1 MEKKLVPQS
10 ISKERLQKLEAQ
22 ATLTPQQE
30 EAKARKIEREEAR
43 LKELN
48 IPAESK
54 TSKDCCPAGMINP
67 YALTEVILE
76 RPLDW
81 SNPRTTDIVER
92 VLGSSMQDL
101 SKGDS
106 ILRAGGNQNAEVKI
120 VDSALTKAQRGQDG
134 LERILESFNDYDMPP
149 EEKEEAVPKAKKA
162 AKKLDID
169 NLREQALSSTTVTK
183 EISKIILPTKN
194 LRDDNT
200 TVYDRREVGFQSNG
214 AHNLWDTV
222 VQGAVGDCYLM
233 AALSAIAWVH
243 PALLNMDVDIMS
255 NRDEWSL
262 YRYFIGRS
270 EQTYPRTSGS
280 GISTN
285 EILQK
290 GYYKVPIYARSRYWF
305 NGEYWPALFEQ
316 AYANWKFPN
325 DSQENAIKKIAGG
338 FSHEALCELSGDSW
352 FASTYRMLSG
362 FTDQT
367 LLDFIKSKCENWK
380 TKEPMVIAT
389 GGIDNMGNV
398 YHPVPNMNGIAQL
411 HAYTVLGYTVSNG
424 AYYML
429 IRNPWG
435 ATEPTGDGVL
445 SKRDWV
451 IHFDNT
457 KWFNLSKNDGIFA
470 LRLDRVRENF
480 RRIGYM
486 Y

>member
-30 EAKARKIEREEAR
+30 EAKARKIEREKVR

-48 IPAESK
+48 IPTESK
-54 TSKDCCPAGMINP
+54 ESKDRSPVGMINP

-101 SKGDS
+101 LSKGDS
-106 ILRAGGNQNAEVKI
+106 VLRAGRDQNAEVKI
-120 VDSALTKAQRGQDG
+120 VDSVLTKTQRGQDG

-149 EEKEEAVPKAKKA
+149 EEKEEAAPKAKKA
-162 AKKLDID
+162 AQKLDID
-169 NLREQALSSTTVTK
+169 DLREQALSSTTITK

-194 LRDDNT
+194 LRDNHNT
-200 TVYDRREVGFQSNG
+200 VHQYREVGFQSNG
-214 AHNLWDTV
+214 AHNLWNTV
-222 VQGAVGDCYLM
+222 VQGVAGDCYML
-233 AALSAIAWVH
+233 AALSAIAWVW

-255 NRDEWSL
+255 NQDEWRL
-262 YRYFIGRS
+262 YRYFMGRS
-270 EQTYPRTSGS
+270 KQTYARPSGS
-280 GISTN
+280 GTSTN

-290 GYYKVPIYARSRYWF
+290 GFYKVPIFARSRYWF

-325 DSQENAIKKIAGG
+325 DSKYNAILQIGG
-338 FSHEALCELSGDSW
+338 GWPEEALCELSGDSW
-352 FASTYRMLSG
+352 FTSSGKLMLSS
-362 FTDQT
+362 FTDLS
-367 LLDFIKSKCENWK
+367 LLNFMKSMCYSWK
-380 TKEPMVIAT
+380 TINPMVIVT
-389 GGIDNMGNV
+389 PYWEPLPPMM
-398 YHPVPNMNGIAQL
+398 PGIAAY
-411 HAYTVLGYTVSNG
+411 HAYTVLGFTVSNG
-424 AYYML
+424 DYYMI
-429 IRNPWG
+429 IRDPHG
-435 ATEPTGDGVL
+435 VGEPTGDGVL

-451 IHFDNT
+451 IHFEN
-457 KWFNLSKNDGIFA
+457 KKYFNLSKNDGIFA
-470 LRLDRVRENF
+470 LRLDKVRENF
-480 RRIGYM
+480 CYIGYM

>member
-10 ISKERLQKLEAQ
+10 ISKEKLQKLEAQ

-48 IPAESK
+48 IPIESK
-54 TSKDCCPAGMINP
+54 KSKDRSPAGMINP

-101 SKGDS
+101 LSKGDS
-106 ILRAGGNQNAEVKI
+106 VLGAGRNQNAEVKI
-120 VDSALTKAQRGQDG
+120 VDSALTNGKRGQDS
-134 LERILESFNDYDMPP
+134 LERIYESLNDYDMPP
-149 EEKEEAVPKAKKA
+149 EGKEEAAPKAKKA

-169 NLREQALSSTTVTK
+169 DLREQALSSTTITK

-194 LRDDNT
+194 LRDDYNT
-200 TVYDRREVGFQSNG
+200 VHQYREVGFQSNG

-222 VQGAVGDCYLM
+222 VQGAVGDCYLH

-243 PALLNMDVDIMS
+243 PALLNMDVDILS
-255 NRDEWSL
+255 GLDEWRL
-262 YRYFIGRS
+262 YRWFIGRPGQ
-270 EQTYPRTSGS
+270 ENPRPSGS
-280 GISTN
+280 GKSTN
-285 EILQK
+285 EILQL
-290 GYYKVPIYARSRYWF
+290 GYYKLPIFARSRYWF

-325 DSQENAIKKIAGG
+325 DSKFNAIVQIAGG
-338 FSHEALCELSGDSW
+338 HPDEALCELSGDSW
-352 FASTYRMLSG
+352 FASKYLMLSS
-362 FTDQT
+362 FTDLS
-367 LLDFIKSKCENWK
+367 LLNFMKSMCYSWK
-380 TKEPMVIAT
+380 TIKPMVIVT
-389 GGIDNMGNV
+389 PCWEPLPPMM
-398 YHPVPNMNGIAQL
+398 PGIAAY
-411 HAYTVLGYTVSNG
+411 HAYTVLGFTVSNG
-424 AYYML
+424 DYYMI
-429 IRNPWG
+429 IRDPHG
-435 ATEPTGDGVL
+435 VGEPTGDGVL

-451 IHFDNT
+451 THFEN
-457 KWFNLSKNDGIFA
+457 KKYFNLSKNDGIFA
-470 LRLDRVRENF
+470 LRLDKVRENF
-480 RRIGYM
+480 WYIGYM

>member
-1 MEKKLVPQS
+1 MAKKLVSQS
-10 ISKERLQKLEAQ
+10 ISKERLQKLEAA

-48 IPAESK
+48 IPTESK
-54 TSKDCCPAGMINP
+54 ESKDRIPTGMINP
-67 YALTEVILE
+67 YALAEVILE

-106 ILRAGGNQNAEVKI
+106 ILGAGRDRNVEVKI
-120 VDSALTKAQRGQDG
+120 VDSALTNGKRGQDS
-134 LERILESFNDYDMPP
+134 LERIYESLNDYDMPP
-149 EEKEEAVPKAKKA
+149 EEKEEAAPKARKA

-169 NLREQALSSTTVTK
+169 DLREQALSSTTLTK

-194 LRDDNT
+194 LRDDDS

-214 AHNLWDTV
+214 AHNLWDTI
-222 VQGAVGDCYLM
+222 VQGASGDCYLL
-233 AALSAIAWVH
+233 AALSAIAWVY
-243 PALLNMDVDIMS
+243 PALLNMDVDMKP
-255 NRDEWSL
+255 NLHEWQFW
-262 YRYFIGRS
+262 RYFIGRP
-270 EQTYPRTSGS
+270 QTHQRPSGWGFS
-280 GISTN
+280 DN
-285 EILQK
+285 EILQR

-325 DSQENAIKKIAGG
+325 DSKENAIKQIAGG
-338 FSHEALCELSGDSW
+338 WTEEALCELSGDSW
-352 FASTYRMLSG
+352 FTCNARMLSS

-367 LLDFIKSKCENWK
+367 LLNFMKSYCYNYK
-380 TKEPMVIAT
+380 TIRPMVIAT
-389 GGIDNMGNV
+389 AGIDHEGGV
-398 YHPVPNMNGIAQL
+398 HHPVPKMNGIVHL

-424 AYYML
+424 VYYML

-435 ATEPTGDGVL
+435 SYEPTGDGVL

-451 IHFDNT
+451 IHFNNI
-457 KWFNLSKNDGIFA
+457 KYFNLSKNDGIFA
-470 LRLDRVRENF
+470 LRIDKVRENF
-480 RRIGYM
+480 SHIGYM

>member
-10 ISKERLQKLEAQ
+10 ISKEKLQKLEAQ

-48 IPAESK
+48 IPIESK
-54 TSKDCCPAGMINP
+54 KSKDRSPVGMINP

-106 ILRAGGNQNAEVKI
+106 VLGAGRDQNAEVKI
-120 VDSALTKAQRGQDG
+120 VDSALTNGKRGQDS
-134 LERILESFNDYDMPP
+134 LERIYESLNDYDMPP
-149 EEKEEAVPKAKKA
+149 EGKEEAAPKAKKA

-169 NLREQALSSTTVTK
+169 DLREQALSSTTITK

-194 LRDDNT
+194 LRDNCNT
-200 TVYDRREVGFQSNG
+200 VHQYREVGFQSNG

-222 VQGAVGDCYLM
+222 VQGVAADSYLL
-233 AALSAIAWVH
+233 AALSAIAWVW
-243 PALLNMDVDIMS
+243 PALLNMDVDILS
-255 NRDEWSL
+255 GLDEWRL
-262 YRYFIGRS
+262 YHYFIGRP
-270 EQTYPRTSGS
+270 EQSHPRSSGS
-280 GISTN
+280 GKSTN
-285 EILQK
+285 EILQL
-290 GYYKVPIYARSRYWF
+290 GYYKLPIFARSRYWF

-325 DSQENAIKKIAGG
+325 DSKYNAIVQIAGG
-338 FSHEALCELSGDSW
+338 YPDEALCELSGDSW
-352 FASTYRMLSG
+352 FTSSYHMLSS

-367 LLDFIKSKCENWK
+367 LLNFMENRCERWK
-380 TKEPMVIAT
+380 TKIPMVIAT
-389 GGIDNMGNV
+389 PYNASLMFGILEN
-398 YHPVPNMNGIAQL
+398 Q
-411 HAYTVLGYTVSNG
+411 AYTVLGYTVSNG
-424 AYYML
+424 AYYL
-429 IRNPWG
+429 IIRNPWG
-435 ATEPTGDGVL
+435 TYEPTGDGVL

-451 IHFDNT
+451 IHFDNM
-457 KWFNLSKNDGIFA
+457 KWFNLSKDDGIFA
-470 LRLDRVRENF
+470 LRLDKVRENF
-480 RRIGYM
+480 WYIAYM

>member
-1 MEKKLVPQS
+1 MAKKLVPQL
-10 ISKERLQKLEAQ
+10 ISKERLQKLEAK

-30 EAKARKIEREEAR
+30 EAKARKIEREEAK

-48 IPAESK
+48 IPVESK
-54 TSKDCCPAGMINP
+54 ECKDCSPTGMINP
-67 YALTEVILE
+67 YALTEVVLE

-106 ILRAGGNQNAEVKI
+106 ILGAGRDRDAEVKI
-120 VDSALTKAQRGQDG
+120 VDSALTKTQRGQDG

-149 EEKEEAVPKAKKA
+149 EEKEEAASKARKE
-162 AKKLDID
+162 AKKLDIND
-169 NLREQALSSTTVTK
+169 LREQVLSSSTLTK

-194 LRDDNT
+194 LRDDHNT
-200 TVYDRREVGFQSNG
+200 VHQYREVGFQSNG

-222 VQGAVGDCYLM
+222 VQGAVGDCYML

-255 NRDEWSL
+255 NQDEWRL

-270 EQTYPRTSGS
+270 GQSIPCSSGA

-285 EILQK
+285 EILQR

-325 DSQENAIKKIAGG
+325 ASKENAIKQIAGG
-338 FSHEALCELSGDSW
+338 FPHEALCELSGDSW
-352 FASTYRMLSG
+352 FVSNYHMLSS
-362 FTDQT
+362 FTDET
-367 LLDFIKSKCENWK
+367 LLNFMKNNCQDYK
-380 TKEPMVIAT
+380 TTKPMTIST
-389 GGIDNMGNV
+389 GGIDEDERV
-398 YHPVPNMNGIAQL
+398 FDPVPNMNGIVQL
-411 HAYTVLGYTVSNG
+411 HAYTVLGYTVSNDG
-424 AYYML
+424 YYL
-429 IRNPWG
+429 IIRNPWG
-435 ATEPTGDGVL
+435 VVEPTGDGVL

-451 IHFDNT
+451 THFEN
-457 KWFNLSKNDGIFA
+457 KKYFNLSKDDGIFA
-470 LRLDRVRENF
+470 LRLDKVRENF
-480 RRIGYM
+480 SYIGYM

>member
-1 MEKKLVPQS
+1 MAKKLVSQS
-10 ISKERLQKLEAQ
+10 ISKERLQKLEAK

-30 EAKARKIEREEAR
+30 EAKARKIEREEAK
-43 LKELN
+43 LKELK
-48 IPAESK
+48 ISAKSKESE
-54 TSKDCCPAGMINP
+54 DCSPDGMINP

-101 SKGDS
+101 CKGDS
-106 ILRAGGNQNAEVKI
+106 ILGAGRDRNAEVKI
-120 VDSALTKAQRGQDG
+120 VDSALTKTQRGQNG

-149 EEKEEAVPKAKKA
+149 EEKEEAASKARKE
-162 AKKLDID
+162 AKKLDVND
-169 NLREQALSSTTVTK
+169 LREQALSSTTLTK

-194 LRDDNT
+194 LRDDDS
-200 TVYDRREVGFQSNG
+200 TVYDCREVGFQSNG

-222 VQGAVGDCYLM
+222 VQGAVGDCYML

-255 NRDEWSL
+255 NRDEWRL

-270 EQTYPRTSGS
+270 GQSIPCSSGA

-285 EILQK
+285 EILQR
-290 GYYKVPIYARSRYWF
+290 GYYKLPIFARSRYWF

-325 DSQENAIKKIAGG
+325 DSKENAINNISGG
-338 FSHEALCELSGDSW
+338 HSDEALCELSGDSW
-352 FASTYRMLSG
+352 FVKKRCILSD
-362 FTDQT
+362 FTDDT
-367 LLDFIKSKCENWK
+367 LRDFILSKCYRWK
-380 TKEPMVIAT
+380 TTRPMVISS
-389 GGIDNMGNV
+389 GNKASM
-398 YHPVPNMNGIAQL
+398 PGIAKF
-411 HAYTVLGYTVSNG
+411 HSYTVLGYFVSNG
-424 AYYML
+424 VYYL
-429 IRNPWG
+429 IIRNPWG
-435 ATEPTGDGVL
+435 VTEPTGDGVL

-451 IHFDNT
+451 THFENT
-457 KWFNLSKNDGIFA
+457 KYFNLSKDDGIFA
-470 LRLDRVRENF
+470 LRLDEVRQNF
-480 RRIGYM
+480 RYIGYM

>member
-10 ISKERLQKLEAQ
+10 ISKEKLQKLEAQ

-30 EAKARKIEREEAR
+30 EAKARKIEREKVR

-48 IPAESK
+48 IPTESK
-54 TSKDCCPAGMINP
+54 ESKDCSPAGMINP

-81 SNPRTTDIVER
+81 SNPRATDIVER

-101 SKGDS
+101 LSKGDS
-106 ILRAGGNQNAEVKI
+106 VLRAGRDQNAEVKI
-120 VDSALTKAQRGQDG
+120 VDSVLTKTQRGQDG

-149 EEKEEAVPKAKKA
+149 EEKEEAAPKAKKA
-162 AKKLDID
+162 AQKLDID
-169 NLREQALSSTTVTK
+169 DLREQALSSTTITK

-194 LRDDNT
+194 LRDDNN
-200 TVYDRREVGFQSNG
+200 TVHQYREVGFQSNG

-222 VQGAVGDCYLM
+222 VQGVAGDCYML
-233 AALSAIAWVH
+233 AALSAIAWVW

-255 NRDEWSL
+255 NQDEWRL

-270 EQTYPRTSGS
+270 KQTYARPSGS
-280 GISTN
+280 GTSTN

-290 GYYKVPIYARSRYWF
+290 GYYKVPIFARSRYWF

-325 DSQENAIKKIAGG
+325 DSKYNAILQIGG
-338 FSHEALCELSGDSW
+338 GWPEEALCELSGDSW
-352 FASTYRMLSG
+352 FTSSGKLMLSS
-362 FTDQT
+362 FTDLS
-367 LLDFIKSKCENWK
+367 LLNFMKSMCYSWK
-380 TKEPMVIAT
+380 TIKPMVIVT
-389 GGIDNMGNV
+389 PCWEPLPPMM
-398 YHPVPNMNGIAQL
+398 PGIAV
-411 HAYTVLGYTVSNG
+411 HHVYTVLGFTVSNG
-424 AYYML
+424 DYYMI
-429 IRNPWG
+429 IRDPYG
-435 ATEPTGDGVL
+435 VGEPTGDGVL

-451 IHFDNT
+451 IHFDNM
-457 KWFNLSKNDGIFA
+457 KWFNLSKDDGIFA
-470 LRLDRVRENF
+470 LRLDKVRENF
-480 RRIGYM
+480 WYIAYM

>member
-1 MEKKLVPQS
+1 MAKKLVSQS
-10 ISKERLQKLEAQ
+10 ISKERLQKLEAA

-30 EAKARKIEREEAR
+30 EAKARKIEREKAR

-48 IPAESK
+48 IPTESK
-54 TSKDCCPAGMINP
+54 ESKDCSPAGMINP

-106 ILRAGGNQNAEVKI
+106 VLRAGRDQNAEVKI
-120 VDSALTKAQRGQDG
+120 VDSVLTKTQRGQDG

-149 EEKEEAVPKAKKA
+149 EEKEEAAPKAKKA
-162 AKKLDID
+162 AQKLDID
-169 NLREQALSSTTVTK
+169 DLREQALSSTTITK

-194 LRDDNT
+194 LRDDNN
-200 TVYDRREVGFQSNG
+200 TVHQYREVGFQSNG

-222 VQGAVGDCYLM
+222 VQGIAGDCYML
-233 AALSAIAWVH
+233 AALSAIAWVW

-255 NRDEWSL
+255 NQDEWRL

-270 EQTYPRTSGS
+270 KQTYARPSGS
-280 GISTN
+280 GTSTN
-285 EILQK
+285 EILQE
-290 GYYKVPIYARSRYWF
+290 GYYKVPIFARSRYWF

-325 DSQENAIKKIAGG
+325 DSKYNAILQIGG
-338 FSHEALCELSGDSW
+338 GWPEEALCELSGDSW
-352 FASTYRMLSG
+352 FTSSGKLMLSS
-362 FTDQT
+362 FTDLS
-367 LLDFIKSKCENWK
+367 LLNFMKSMCYSWK
-380 TKEPMVIAT
+380 TIKPMVIVT
-389 GGIDNMGNV
+389 PCWEPLPPMM
-398 YHPVPNMNGIAQL
+398 PGIAAY

-424 AYYML
+424 AYYL
-429 IRNPWG
+429 IIRNPWG
-435 ATEPTGDGVL
+435 VTEPTGDGVL

-451 IHFDNT
+451 IHFDNM
-457 KWFNLSKNDGIFA
+457 KWFNLSKDDGIFA
-470 LRLDRVRENF
+470 LRLDKVRENF
-480 RRIGYM
+480 WYIAYM